1 MTRGGCIVLHDGRW
15 SDNGVLWL
23 GAADV
28 FAGEF
33 KMSFCGRDRLW
44 KMLVD
49 ECASEAGP
57 CGKKNML
64 IAWVQVWTTGLNAQ
78 RWSQVARSTFV
89 RMSCTFLMVL
99 GVDMG
104 QRWG

>member
-1 MTRGGCIVLHDGRW
+1 MTRGGCIVRHDGRW
-15 SDNGVLWL
+15 SDDGVLWL

-33 KMSFCGRDRLW
+33 KMPFCGRDRLW

-57 CGKKNML
+57 CGKKEHVDCL
-64 IAWVQVWTTGLNAQ
+64 GP
-78 RWSQVARSTFV
+78 
-89 RMSCTFLMVL
+89 
-99 GVDMG
+99 GVDNG
-104 QRWG
+104 TKRAEVEPGG